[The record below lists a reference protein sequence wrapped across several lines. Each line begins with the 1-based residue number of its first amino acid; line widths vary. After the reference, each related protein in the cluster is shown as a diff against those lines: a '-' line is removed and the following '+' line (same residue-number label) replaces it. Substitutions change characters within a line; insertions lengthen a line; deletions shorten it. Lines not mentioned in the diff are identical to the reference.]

1 MVRCESLDSYI
12 SGLKT
17 FRSHFH
23 AVEDLHKLI
32 AVQQGSIAVVVQT
45 MNIRGKED
53 PRLEIEKLR
62 DIVDGWLE
70 EFKGIKVEIAR
81 KGILCDFGDLDLVD

>member
-17 FRSHFH
+17 FRSHFD
-23 AVEDLHKLI
+23 AMEDLQKLI
-32 AVQQGSIAVVVQT
+32 AVQLDSIASIVQT
-45 MNIRGKED
+45 LNIRGKED

-62 DIVDGWLE
+62 DTVEGWLE
-70 EFKGIKVEIAR
+70 EFKGMKVEIAR
-81 KGILCDFGDLDLVD
+81 NGILRDFGDLDLVD